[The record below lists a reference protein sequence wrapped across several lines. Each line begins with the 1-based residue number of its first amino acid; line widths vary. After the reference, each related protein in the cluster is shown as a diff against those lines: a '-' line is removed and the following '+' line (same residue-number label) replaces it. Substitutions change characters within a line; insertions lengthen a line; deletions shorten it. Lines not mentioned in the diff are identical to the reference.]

1 VGGCIAVTYRRKY
14 RDNALKASTTEG
26 CQKAPGRA
34 GMMEIEEEKEKEKE
48 SRKGSVEAMLGTS
61 TW

>member
-34 GMMEIEEEKEKEKE
+34 GMREIEEEKEKKKK
-48 SRKGSVEAMLGTS
+48 RK
-61 TW
+61 